1 MALPDTLE
9 RVGVVAGSA
18 LLLAL
23 PTSALGSLA
32 FGPGSQPPFFPLL
45 SPVPGLV
52 AAVGAAALGVGVPS
66 SGVAVGVGWWP
77 VSVAVGLALAR
88 FPVGESLAAAVRQ
101 PASTAGVDSRVR
113 IRRTRRPRHY
123 WHSSP

>member
-1 MALPDTLE
+1 MALPDTFE

-32 FGPGSQPPFFPLL
+32 FGPASQPPFFPLL

-52 AAVGAAALGVGVPS
+52 VGLFVATDRLPTTYHQIWQFSLASWLVAAVGATALGVGVPS
-66 SGVAVGVGWWP
+66 SGVAVGVGWWL

-88 FPVGESLAAAVRQ
+88 FPVGESLAATVR
-101 PASTAGVDSRVR
+101 
-113 IRRTRRPRHY
+113 
-123 WHSSP
+123 